1 MNKPKHPLDL
11 CNQRV
16 LVTGAASG
24 IGLATSQL
32 VSRMGGRV
40 LGVDIDTEGLAQDP
54 LPSFEGAGHE
64 VLRFD
69 LRDVE
74 RIPSWMLEVAAA
86 RGPLR
91 GIVHA
96 AGLSCIEPTRLLVPE
111 RYRDVL
117 LVNTEAALALARGF
131 QNKKVCDPDGGSV
144 VFVTSV
150 MAHVGSLGAAAYA
163 MTKAALTGIA
173 EIPCNRIRAEE
184 NSRQLRGA
192 RVRQNEDV
200 RSHVCPLGWIE
211 RARVE
216 AEHPLG
222 LGEPTDVANSI
233 LFLLAET
240 GRWITGSVL
249 VVDGGYT
256 AH

>member
-40 LGVDIDTEGLAQDP
+40 LGVDIDTEGLAQA

-163 MTKAALTGIA
+163 MTKAALTGMAKSLAIEFA
-173 EIPCNRIRAEE
+173 PRRIRVNCVAPGFVKTKMFDRTSALWDEE
-184 NSRQLRGA
+184 Q
-192 RVRQNEDV
+192 
-200 RSHVCPLGWIE
+200 